1 MLDALTL
8 DQLRVFIAIVDTG
21 SFRGAA
27 SQLRRV
33 QSAVSFAVANL
44 EEQLAVPLFDRTTR
58 TPTLTAAGQA
68 LLQDAR
74 SLVLKAQ
81 ALRARGQG
89 LARGLEITV
98 TLAVESLLPP
108 GVVAAAAAKLLETY
122 PSIALTIVSSPLG
135 GPLELIATSKADL
148 AVLLSDELRDPAI
161 ELEAIGSVGFHAVAA
176 PSHPLATLKPGKT
189 AGKAIPTSQL
199 AEHLQI
205 VVPDPTSRSGR
216 RGFGV
221 LSPRQWAAT
230 DIAMKVALIEAGVG
244 WGHLPDHLAVPRMEA
259 GTLAAI
265 RPADTG
271 PGGRS
276 SVLAFVAR
284 RHDTALGPGALLLRE
299 ELTRTARAGSRRLA
313 SK

>member
-1 MLDALTL
+1 MT
-8 DQLRVFIAIVDTG
+8 
-21 SFRGAA
+21 
-27 SQLRRV
+27 
-33 QSAVSFAVANL
+33 
-44 EEQLAVPLFDRTTR
+44 
-58 TPTLTAAGQA
+58 TPTLTAAGHA

-98 TLAVESLLPP
+98 TLAVESVFPQS
-108 GVVAAAAAKLLETY
+108 VVAAAAARLLETH
-122 PSIALTIVSSPLG
+122 PSITLTIISLPLG
-135 GPLELIATSKADL
+135 GPLDLLATGKADL

-161 ELEAIGSVGFHAVAA
+161 ELEAIGSVDFHAVAA
-176 PSHPLATLKPGKT
+176 PSHPLASIKPGKME
-189 AGKAIPTSQL
+189 GEVIPTPQL

-205 VVPDPTSRSGR
+205 VVPDPTSRSGS

-230 DIAMKVALIEAGVG
+230 DVAMKVALIEAGVG
-244 WGHLPDHLAVPRMEA
+244 WGHLPHHLAAPRIEA

-276 SVLAFVAR
+276 SVPAFLAR

-299 ELTRTARAGSRRLA
+299 ELTLAASIGILNGVFTGPAPHFNAGQEP
-313 SK
+313 